1 MVLKLN
7 DWNHKNFKVF
17 STMETQKI
25 WIEIS
30 RIFLLHAIDSLKR
43 VRKGQEKKNMFLW
56 MDGAEICFTIDRPTI
71 RYPGAGFCPGTIVIS
86 FQYLL
91 SLLKV
96 NPLNTPVRFEFINDK
111 LQMESARWPASFRP
125 DFVPCYVGAD
135 KVEFISKKSVT
146 NIDQGPRCPG
156 CGSDDI
162 GDLSKLKINKNLND
176 IQISLVQSALS
187 NKAQFGCN
195 SCSASWILF
204 N

>member
-1 MVLKLN
+1 
-7 DWNHKNFKVF
+7 
-17 STMETQKI
+17 MEPKKI

-43 VRKGQEKKNMFLW
+43 VRKGQEKKYIFLW

-71 RYPGAGFCPGTIVIS
+71 RYPGTGSCPGTIVIS
-86 FQYLL
+86 FEYLL

-96 NPLNTPVRFEFINDK
+96 NPLGTPVRFEFIDNK
-111 LQMESARWPASFRP
+111 VHMESARWPASFRS
-125 DFVPCYVGAD
+125 DLVPSYVGAD
-135 KVEFISKKSVT
+135 MVEFVSKKSVT
-146 NIDQGPRCPG
+146 IVDQGPRCPS
-156 CGSDDI
+156 CGSSDV

-176 IQISLVQSALS
+176 IQVSLVQSALT
-187 NKAQFGCN
+187 NKAQFGCY